1 MTVKAFKA
9 AQEAKSFS
17 EAVDATKDAVSS
29 GWMETFDILFGNYEE
44 AKGFWS
50 DLAEEFWNMF
60 AGGAA
65 GRNNWLKS
73 AFDSGLDQLL
83 GTEGF
88 GDAGD
93 NYTSLLQKAL
103 VNQGLLSEEGIE
115 EAGSFQKALEESGVT
130 AQQLYEVLGE
140 AAEHYHQRAAMSDE
154 ELNKLGFDRDK
165 VDALANAYDSLAGAN
180 SKW

>member
-1 MTVKAFKA
+1 MKAFKA

-50 DLAEEFWNMF
+50 DLAEEFWTMF

-73 AFDSGLDQLL
+73 AFNSGLDQLL
-83 GTEGF
+83 GTDGF
-88 GDAGD
+88 GNAGD
-93 NYTSLLQKAL
+93 NYTQLLEKSLVKT
-103 VNQGLLSEEGIE
+103 GLLTQDAIDD
-115 EAGSFQKALEESGVT
+115 AGSFQKA
-130 AQQLYEVLGE
+130 
-140 AAEHYHQRAAMSDE
+140 
-154 ELNKLGFDRDK
+154 
-165 VDALANAYDSLAGAN
+165 
-180 SKW
+180 